1 MTCTSIR
8 GRSHSRPDS
17 EWPGEWRCESNS
29 DVPESLGAKTNRLQ
43 RVLRG
48 RSDAVHAVFVE
59 FQGTVNPQGYH
70 LRTPKNCPSAW
81 GHLFTATSICSQ
93 MVCSC
98 STGNVPRSS
107 QPLSTTRS

>member
-81 GHLFTATSICSQ
+81 GHLSAPDPRPVPAFG
-93 MVCSC
+93 V
-98 STGNVPRSS
+98 STRALHLAVGYRA
-107 QPLSTTRS
+107 R